1 MGIDINKLKIAK
13 ESFCNLQE
21 ESYKDYLQQKLSNP
35 EKILK
40 WDKSVYLDPDTTRNN
55 PNSPF
60 FKQLE
65 EYLNRKEIY
74 LNTDRKWSYK
84 FENSYINVY
93 DDSKIV
99 LQLISDQLGFSAPI
113 YSINRKEEKGWAS
126 KGLVK
131 YPYAKYLLNNKEDI
145 KTILQIIKN
154 TRSLGGSFIWPIGAS
169 KSIFNMN
176 KGVKY
181 FIDDRADIT
190 LDIIRYFYI
199 LYNNGL
205 SDDDIKLNMKNLILL
220 NGNDADNI
228 IRWLKHFETFEKY
241 VNFFSFQ
248 AFVDEKSDYQI
259 YNLTSDPANRT
270 VLTNPRSENRVYE
283 MNENELENMLIN
295 INNQTVDRTNKM
307 LEKPNETNKE

>member
-93 DDSKIV
+93 DGNKIV
-99 LQLISDQLGFSAPI
+99 LKLISDQLGFSAPI
-113 YSINRKEEKGWAS
+113 YSINRKEEKGWTS

-145 KTILQIIKN
+145 KIILQIIKN
-154 TRSLGGSFIWPIGAS
+154 TRSLGGSFIWPIGTY
-169 KSIFNMN
+169 KSVFNIN
-176 KGVKY
+176 KGVGG

-199 LYNNGL
+199 LYNKGL
-205 SDDDIKLNMKNLILL
+205 SDEDIKLNMKNLILL
-220 NGNDADNI
+220 NGDDADNI
-228 IRWLKHFETFEKY
+228 MKWLKHFDTFENYIK
-241 VNFFSFQ
+241 FFSFHN
-248 AFVDEKSDYQI
+248 FVDIENDYRV
-259 YNLTSDPANRT
+259 YNLSSNPNRRT
-270 VLTNPRSENRVYE
+270 YLDKEKRIYE
-283 MNENELENMLIN
+283 MDNEQLENILIN

-307 LEKPNETNKE
+307 LEKSNETNKK